1 MEKKLSANGMRGMR
15 FAQAL
20 VLVAVLCAWS
30 GSGWALSIGTFTPS
44 GAPVGNPAIYNTL
57 YNVEILG
64 GDVGKYFSV
73 DWLLPTTYTGL
84 SDELSANAL
93 ITIDDFTASEL
104 TLTVKLTNST
114 TSAVQAGWTA
124 FGFSV
129 TPDGT
134 AAYSDAGSKFD
145 GVESGSGPNQTFPGG
160 YKLIDVCAYAAD
172 NCGGGN
178 ISDGLQS
185 GGNTDTF
192 TLTISGSFSGE
203 DGLKVVLDSFPA
215 KFQTAAGSFEI
226 AGTTTTVPVPAAA
239 LLLGSGL
246 VGLAGLRRRRTQR

>member
-1 MEKKLSANGMRGMR
+1 MRGLR
-15 FAQAL
+15 FVQAL

-57 YNVEILG
+57 YTVEILG
-64 GDVGKYFSV
+64 DDVGKSFSV
-73 DWLLPTTYTGL
+73 DWLLPTSYTGL

-93 ITIDDFTASEL
+93 ITIDDFTATEL
-104 TLTVKLTNST
+104 TLTVQLANNTS
-114 TSAVQAGWTA
+114 SAVQAA
-124 FGFSV
+124 LMSFGFSV

-134 AAYSDAGSKFD
+134 GSYETSGSYFD
-145 GVESGSGPNQTFPGG
+145 GVGSGSGANQTFPGG
-160 YKLIDVCAYAAD
+160 YKLIDVCAYAS
-172 NCGGGN
+172 NGCTGGS

-192 TLTISGSFSGE
+192 TLTISGSFSSE
-203 DGLKVVLDSFPA
+203 DGLNVVLDSFPA
-215 KFQTAAGSFEI
+215 KFQTSAGSFEI

-239 LLLGSGL
+239 WLLGSGL
-246 VGLAGLRRRRTQR
+246 IGLVGLRRRRPQR